1 MTKKRKIC
9 IKNWTRLSRTP
20 WRRQRILKLNLVLNN
35 GSIWIKYLLQEN
47 KKIKERRS
55 FIKCLEKMLVISSK
69 RNKTISSKSFRKKQQ
84 ISLILAIELKSSL
97 RLRLQLLQKSLMV
110 KIIQILYLKL
120 KSSRVGRYL
129 LEEVLST
136 SFLITLS

>member
-1 MTKKRKIC
+1 
-9 IKNWTRLSRTP
+9 
-20 WRRQRILKLNLVLNN
+20 
-35 GSIWIKYLLQEN
+35 
-47 KKIKERRS
+47 
-55 FIKCLEKMLVISSK
+55 MLVISSK

-97 RLRLQLLQKSLMV
+97 RLQLQLLQKSLMV